1 MGEVFEEVLVGEQ
14 ALVQPF
20 VLKWGKARGHCRSK
34 VKSQGFQV
42 EALQTWQ
49 FNCGS
54 ASFVHCSQ
62 LIACHSVPA
71 QLAFAC

>member
-1 MGEVFEEVLVGEQ
+1 MGEVFEEVLVGGQ

-34 VKSQGFQV
+34 VKSQRFQV

-49 FNCGS
+49 TV
-54 ASFVHCSQ
+54 AVQVSF
-62 LIACHSVPA
+62 IAA
-71 QLAFAC
+71 NL